1 MLNTIARFLYHYV
14 FKRSSTFTLGAVITT
29 MYFERAYDDT
39 CEYIFETIN
48 KGRLWKDIKHRY
60 EK

>member
-1 MLNTIARFLYHYV
+1 MLNTIARFFYRYV
-14 FKRSSTFTLGAVITT
+14 FKRSSTYTLGVMIST
-29 MYFERAYDDT
+29 MYFERIYDEA
-39 CEYIFETIN
+39 CEYLFETVN